1 MIQET
6 ELIERAKTGD
16 VEAFKDLIEA
26 YQVKIYNFAYYLAK
40 NEQDASDLSQEAWI
54 KVFKQLPTF
63 RLDSSFYTWCCK
75 ILKNLFIDIYT
86 RRHSYRKELPLNDE
100 LDTKAVAI
108 DSLHILEKEQRENI
122 VSNAVTS
129 LPDEFRMTIILTDMQ
144 GLSYEEVSKITKVS
158 INTVRSRVSRGRE
171 RLRKIFTNVGTF

>member
-6 ELIERAKTGD
+6 ELIEKAKSGD

-63 RLDSSFYTWCCK
+63 RLDSSFYTWVCK

-86 RRHSYRKELPLNDE
+86 RRHNYRKEIPLNDE
-100 LDTKAVAI
+100 LDTKSVVI
-108 DSLHILEKEQRENI
+108 DSLHILEKEQRESI
-122 VSNAVTS
+122 VSDAIS
-129 LPDEFRMTIILTDMQ
+129 ALPDEFRDTIVLVDMQ
-144 GLSYEEVSKITKVS
+144 GLSYIEAAKITRSSV
-158 INTVRSRVSRGRE
+158 NTVRSRVSRGRE
-171 RLRKIFTNVGTF
+171 RLRKIFTNAGTF